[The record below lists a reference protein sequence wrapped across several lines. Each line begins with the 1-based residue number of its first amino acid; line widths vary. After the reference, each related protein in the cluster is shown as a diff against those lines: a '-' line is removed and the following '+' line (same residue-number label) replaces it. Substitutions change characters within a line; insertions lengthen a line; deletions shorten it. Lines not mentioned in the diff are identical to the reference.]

1 MKNLFFILFI
11 LGLSIVN
18 SQVVVKEANPPVK
31 IPLKLS
37 GNFGELRSS
46 GFHSGIDIKT
56 LGKEGVEI
64 KSIDD
69 GYISRISI
77 SLSGFGK
84 AIYITHPNG
93 FTSVY
98 AHLSKFDESIE
109 KYIRAYQ
116 YQKKSFVI
124 NKFFKKNE
132 FIISKDDI
140 IGFSGNTGSS
150 FGPHLH
156 FEIRKSLENLPINP
170 LRFGYPI
177 DDTIPPTIKGLFLYK
192 IGEKFNKRKKINI
205 KKISSNK
212 FQSEPIKSN
221 GSFGFGVISDDRQN
235 KSYNINGTYNYRLIK
250 NDSTEFEIEFDNFS
264 FDEKAYQMKL
274 MDYGYYVDKKSRLI
288 KIFNNNG
295 LKTNFIKSKNSGI
308 IDVVENDSI
317 KIKIILSD
325 YSNNKTQV
333 NINIIGSKDTLDYYY
348 DDFSDFNSFVKNSK
362 DFNFYENGAE
372 VKIKKNT
379 FNNDTFLDISYL
391 ADTLYIINPK
401 VYAFKGIEI
410 SMPQKVQNSKQTYIA
425 HEDNEGNK
433 IFAGQTRINRN
444 FRVKTNNLGKFYED
458 IDSIAPTIKQLKRK
472 NKISFQ
478 IKDEE
483 TGVKK
488 YDVFVNGNW
497 HLFEYEPKRNEIF
510 CSLNDLKIFEK
521 EINIKVVVE
530 DLVGNRKTLKKR
542 LTL

>member
-1 MKNLFFILFI
+1 MKNLFFILLL

-18 SQVVVKEANPPVK
+18 SQVVVEEANPPVK

-98 AHLSKFDESIE
+98 AHLSKFNERIE
-109 KYIRAYQ
+109 KLIQAYQ

-177 DDTIPPTIKGLFLYK
+177 DDTIPPTKG
-192 IGEKFNKRKKINI
+192 
-205 KKISSNK
+205 
-212 FQSEPIKSN
+212 
-221 GSFGFGVISDDRQN
+221 
-235 KSYNINGTYNYRLIK
+235 
-250 NDSTEFEIEFDNFS
+250 
-264 FDEKAYQMKL
+264 
-274 MDYGYYVDKKSRLI
+274 
-288 KIFNNNG
+288 
-295 LKTNFIKSKNSGI
+295 
-308 IDVVENDSI
+308 
-317 KIKIILSD
+317 
-325 YSNNKTQV
+325 
-333 NINIIGSKDTLDYYY
+333 
-348 DDFSDFNSFVKNSK
+348 
-362 DFNFYENGAE
+362 
-372 VKIKKNT
+372 
-379 FNNDTFLDISYL
+379 
-391 ADTLYIINPK
+391 
-401 VYAFKGIEI
+401 
-410 SMPQKVQNSKQTYIA
+410 
-425 HEDNEGNK
+425 
-433 IFAGQTRINRN
+433 
-444 FRVKTNNLGKFYED
+444 GK
-458 IDSIAPTIKQLKRK
+458 
-472 NKISFQ
+472 
-478 IKDEE
+478 
-483 TGVKK
+483 
-488 YDVFVNGNW
+488 
-497 HLFEYEPKRNEIF
+497 
-510 CSLNDLKIFEK
+510 C
-521 EINIKVVVE
+521 
-530 DLVGNRKTLKKR
+530 
-542 LTL
+542 

>member
-1 MKNLFFILFI
+1 MKNFFLILFF

-18 SQVVVKEANPPVK
+18 SQVVVEEANPPVK

-84 AIYITHPNG
+84 AIYVTHPNG

-98 AHLSKFDESIE
+98 AHLSRFNENIE
-109 KYIRAYQ
+109 KLIQAFQ
-116 YQKKSFVI
+116 YQKKSYVI
-124 NKFFKKNE
+124 NRFFKKDE
-132 FIISKDDI
+132 FVISKDDI

-156 FEIRKSLENLPINP
+156 FEIRKSSENLPINP

-177 DDTIPPTIKGLFLYK
+177 EDTIPPTIRGLFLYK
-192 IGEKFNKRKKINI
+192 IGDKFNKRKKIKI
-205 KKISSNK
+205 RRISSNT
-212 FQSEPIKSN
+212 FQSEPIRSN

-235 KSYNINGTYNYRLIK
+235 KSYNINGTYNYKLIK
-250 NDSTEFEIEFDNFS
+250 NGSTEFEIEFDNFS
-264 FDEKAYQMKL
+264 FDEKALQMKL

-288 KIFNNNG
+288 KIFNEAG
-295 LKTNFIKSKNSGI
+295 LKTSFIKSKNSGV
-308 IDVVENDSI
+308 IDVAENDSI

-333 NINIIGSKDTLDYYY
+333 NINLIGTNDSLDYYY
-348 DDFSDFNSFVKNSK
+348 DDFSDFNSFIKKSE
-362 DFNFYENGAE
+362 DFNFYDNGAE

-379 FNNDTFLDISYL
+379 FNIDTFLDIKYTS
-391 ADTLYIINPK
+391 DTLFLVNPK
-401 VYAFKGIEI
+401 VYTFKGIEVLI
-410 SMPQKVQNSKQTYIA
+410 PQKVLNSKQTYIA
-425 HEDNEGNK
+425 NMDDQGNK
-433 IFAGQTRINRN
+433 IFASHTKIKNN
-444 FRVKTNNLGKFYED
+444 FKFKTNNLGKFYED
-458 IDSIAPTIKQLKRK
+458 IDSIAPTIKQLNRK

-478 IKDEE
+478 IKDDE

-488 YDVFVNGNW
+488 YDVFINGNW

-510 CSLNDLKIFEK
+510 CSLNSLEIFEK

-530 DLVGNRKTLKKR
+530 DLVGNRKTLIKR

>member
-1 MKNLFFILFI
+1 MKNLFFILFL

-56 LGKEGVEI
+56 LGREGLEI
-64 KSIDD
+64 KSIDN

-98 AHLSKFDESIE
+98 AHLSRFNKKIE
-109 KYIRAYQ
+109 KLVNAYQ

-124 NKFFKKNE
+124 NKFFKKDE

-140 IGFSGNTGSS
+140 IGYSGNAGSS

-156 FEIRKSLENLPINP
+156 FEIRKSSENLPINP

-177 DDTIPPTIKGLFLYK
+177 DDTIPPTIRGLFLYK
-192 IGEKFNKRKKINI
+192 IGDKFNKRKRINI
-205 KKISSNK
+205 RKISSNT

-235 KSYNINGTYNYRLIK
+235 KSYNINGTYNYKLIK
-250 NDSTEFEIEFDNFS
+250 NGSTEFEIEFDNFS

-288 KIFNNNG
+288 KIFNESG
-295 LKTNFIKSKNSGI
+295 LKTNFIKSKNSGV
-308 IDVVENDSI
+308 IDVAEKDSI

-333 NINIIGSKDTLDYYY
+333 NVNIIGSKDSLDYYY

-362 DFNFYENGAE
+362 DFNFYENGIE

-379 FNNDTFLDISYL
+379 FNSDTFLDINYL

-410 SMPQKVQNSKQTYIA
+410 LMPQKFQNSKQTYIA
-425 HEDNEGNK
+425 REDNEGNK
-433 IFAGQTRINRN
+433 IFAGNTSIDRN
-444 FRVKTNNLGKFYED
+444 FKFKTNNLGKFYED
-458 IDSIAPTIKQLKRK
+458 IDSIAPTIKQLNRK

-478 IKDEE
+478 IKDDE

-510 CSLNDLKIFEK
+510 CSHNCLEVLEK

-530 DLVGNRKTLKKR
+530 DLVGNKKTLKKR

>member
-1 MKNLFFILFI
+1 MKNLFLILFF
-11 LGLSIVN
+11 LGLTTVN
-18 SQVVVKEANPPVK
+18 SQVNVEEANPPVK

-98 AHLSKFDESIE
+98 AHLSRFNEKIE
-109 KYIRAYQ
+109 KVIQAFQ

-124 NKFFKKNE
+124 NRFFNKDE
-132 FIISKDDI
+132 FIISKDDV
-140 IGFSGNTGSS
+140 IGYSGNTGSS

-156 FEIRKSLENLPINP
+156 FEIRKSSENLPINP

-177 DDTIPPTIKGLFLYK
+177 EDTIPPTIRGLFLYK
-192 IGEKFNKRKKINI
+192 IGDKFNKRKKINI
-205 KKISSNK
+205 KRISSNT

-221 GSFGFGVISDDRQN
+221 GRFGFGVISDDRQN
-235 KSYNINGTYNYRLIK
+235 KSYNINGTYNYKLIK
-250 NDSTEFEIEFDNFS
+250 NGSTEFEIEFDNFS
-264 FDEKAYQMKL
+264 FDEKSSQMKL
-274 MDYGYYVDKKSRLI
+274 MDYGYYVDEKSRLI
-288 KIFNNNG
+288 KIFSDNR

-308 IDVVENDSI
+308 IDVAENDSI
-317 KIKIILSD
+317 KIKILLSD

-333 NINIIGSKDTLDYYY
+333 NINLIGTSDNLDYYY
-348 DDFSDFNSFVKNSK
+348 DDFSNFNSLIKKSE

-379 FNNDTFLDISYL
+379 FNNDTFLDIKYL
-391 ADTLYIINPK
+391 RDTLFIVNPK

-425 HEDNEGNK
+425 NMDNRGNK
-433 IFAGQTRINRN
+433 VFAGRTKIKNN
-444 FRVKTNNLGKFYED
+444 FKFKTNNLGKFYED
-458 IDSIAPTIKQLKRK
+458 VDSIAPTIKQLNRK

-488 YDVFVNGNW
+488 YDVFINGNW

-510 CSLNDLKIFEK
+510 CSLNGLEIFEK

-530 DLVGNRKTLKKR
+530 DLVGNRKTLIKR

>member
-177 DDTIPPTIKGLFLYK
+177 DDTIPPTIRGLFLYK

-212 FQSEPIKSN
+212 FQSEPIKSS

-235 KSYNINGTYNYRLIK
+235 KSYNINGTYNYKLIK

-410 SMPQKVQNSKQTYIA
+410 SMPQKVQDSKQTYIA

>member
-1 MKNLFFILFI
+1 MKNLFFILFF

-18 SQVVVKEANPPVK
+18 SQVVVEEANPPVN

-98 AHLSKFDESIE
+98 AHLSRFNKKIE
-109 KYIRAYQ
+109 KLVNAYQ

-124 NKFFKKNE
+124 NKFFKKDE
-132 FIISKDDI
+132 FIISKDDV

-177 DDTIPPTIKGLFLYK
+177 DDTIPPTIRGLFLYK
-192 IGEKFNKRKKINI
+192 IGHKFKKRKKINI
-205 KKISSNK
+205 RRISSNT

-235 KSYNINGTYNYRLIK
+235 KSYNINGTYNYKLIK
-250 NDSTEFEIEFDNFS
+250 NGSTEFEIEFDNFS

-274 MDYGYYVDKKSRLI
+274 MDYGYYMDKKSRLI
-288 KIFNNNG
+288 KIFNESG
-295 LKTNFIKSKNSGI
+295 LKTNFIKSKNSGV
-308 IDVVENDSI
+308 IDVAENDSI

-333 NINIIGSKDTLDYYY
+333 NINLIGTNDSLDYYY
-348 DDFSDFNSFVKNSK
+348 DDFSDFNSLIKKTN
-362 DFNFYENGAE
+362 DFNFYENGVE

-379 FNNDTFLDISYL
+379 FDNDTFLDISYL

-410 SMPQKVQNSKQTYIA
+410 LMPQKFQNSKQTYII
-425 HEDNEGNK
+425 HEDFQGNK
-433 IFAGQTRINRN
+433 NFAGHTKIKNN
-444 FRVKTNNLGKFYED
+444 FKFKTNNLGKFYED
-458 IDSIAPTIKQLKRK
+458 IDSIAPTIKQLNRK
-472 NKISFQ
+472 NKISFL
-478 IKDEE
+478 IKDDE

-510 CSLNDLKIFEK
+510 CSLNGLEIFEK

-530 DLVGNRKTLKKR
+530 DLVGNKKILNKK

>member
-1 MKNLFFILFI
+1 MKNLFFILFF
-11 LGLSIVN
+11 LGLSVVN
-18 SQVVVKEANPPVK
+18 SQVVVEEANPPVK

-56 LGKEGVEI
+56 LGREGLEI
-64 KSIDD
+64 KSIDN

-98 AHLSKFDESIE
+98 AHLSRFNEKIE
-109 KYIRAYQ
+109 KFINAYQ

-124 NKFFKKNE
+124 NKFFKKDE

-140 IGFSGNTGSS
+140 IGYSGNTGSS

-156 FEIRKSLENLPINP
+156 FEIRKSSENLPINP

-177 DDTIPPTIKGLFLYK
+177 DDTIPPTIRGLFLYK
-192 IGEKFNKRKKINI
+192 IGDKFNKRKRINI
-205 KKISSNK
+205 RKISSNT

-235 KSYNINGTYNYRLIK
+235 KSYNINGTYNYKLIK
-250 NDSTEFEIEFDNFS
+250 NGSTEFEIEFDNFS

-288 KIFNNNG
+288 KIFNESG
-295 LKTNFIKSKNSGI
+295 LKTNFIKSKNSGV
-308 IDVVENDSI
+308 IDVAEKDSI

-333 NINIIGSKDTLDYYY
+333 NVNIIGSKDSLDYYY

-362 DFNFYENGAE
+362 DFNFYENGIE

-379 FNNDTFLDISYL
+379 FNSDTFLDINYL

-410 SMPQKVQNSKQTYIA
+410 LMPQKFQNSKQTYIA
-425 HEDNEGNK
+425 REDNEGNK
-433 IFAGQTRINRN
+433 IFAGNTSIDRN
-444 FRVKTNNLGKFYED
+444 FKFKTNNLGKFYED
-458 IDSIAPTIKQLKRK
+458 IDSIAPTIKQLNRK

-478 IKDEE
+478 IKDHE

-488 YDVFVNGNW
+488 YDVFVNGKW

-510 CSLNDLKIFEK
+510 CSLNGLEIFEK

-530 DLVGNRKTLKKR
+530 DLVGNRKTLNKR

>member
-1 MKNLFFILFI
+1 MKNLFFILFL

-98 AHLSKFDESIE
+98 AHLSRFNEKIE
-109 KYIRAYQ
+109 KLIRAYQ

-124 NKFFKKNE
+124 SKFFKKNE
-132 FIISKDDI
+132 FIISKNDI

-177 DDTIPPTIKGLFLYK
+177 DDTIPPTIRGLFLYK

-235 KSYNINGTYNYRLIK
+235 KSYNINGTYNYKLIK

-333 NINIIGSKDTLDYYY
+333 NVNIIGSKDSLDYYY

-362 DFNFYENGAE
+362 DYNFYENGAE
-372 VKIKKNT
+372 VKIKKGT

-391 ADTLYIINPK
+391 ADTLYVINPK

-410 SMPQKVQNSKQTYIA
+410 SIPQKVQNSKQTYIA

-444 FRVKTNNLGKFYED
+444 FKFKTNNLGKFYED
-458 IDSIAPTIKQLKRK
+458 IDSIAPTIKPLKRK

-510 CSLNDLKIFEK
+510 CSLNDLGIFEK
-521 EINIKVVVE
+521 EINIKVVVV
-530 DLVGNRKTLKKR
+530 DLVGNRKTLNKR